1 MVYLKYVSLAMTK
14 RVAIIGA
21 GPAGIYAS
29 LLLSEFHGQ
38 VFLFDQ
44 NKDVGEKLK
53 TTGGGRMN
61 VTNKQFS
68 ADEFSSQSSN
78 LLKRL
83 FKNPHFANRELIFE
97 QLGIKYEWEKN
108 RALLRSQNAPLEVAR
123 LKEKIVAQKNLKLC
137 LEHKAV
143 DIKKNTPQSPLS
155 KSGEANSKFK
165 ITFET
170 PQGEKTELFDK
181 VILSGGGMFRMRDL
195 GDTDKIY
202 KLPLQLGHS
211 ITEVQPS
218 LSPLIF
224 TDKVLRE
231 LKGISF
237 EGILTDTQNKKTVLD
252 DMIITH
258 FGLSGPAVLDFSAF
272 RESES
277 IELCFTAQLKEN
289 ELRDKIN
296 ANRQGAIR
304 LRALLREHFTKN
316 LSDFFLQQ
324 ADLSIETVIADLP
337 KAKLHTLIQTIF
349 HYPIP
354 KVQSKN
360 YPSSWTT
367 KGGVKLEEINTATLE
382 SKLTPGLYFAG
393 EIMDTNGLCG
403 GYNISFAAISAQIV
417 ADALLR

>member
-1 MVYLKYVSLAMTK
+1 MTNK
-14 RVAIIGA
+14 VAIIGA

-29 LLLSEFHGQ
+29 LLLGSFKGE

-61 VTNKQFS
+61 VTNKKFG
-68 ADEFSSQSSN
+68 AEEFSSQSSN

-83 FKNPHFANRELIFE
+83 FKNPHFNNRHLIFE
-97 QLGIKYEWEKN
+97 KLGIEYEWEKN

-123 LKEKIVAQKNLKLC
+123 LKEKVLAQPNLKLC

-143 DIKKNTPQSPLS
+143 NIKQLE
-155 KSGEANSKFK
+155 SGQFRV
-165 ITFET
+165 TFET
-170 PQGEKTELFDK
+170 PENTQVLDFDK
-181 VILSGGGMFRMRDL
+181 VVLSGGGMFRMKDM

-202 KLPLQLGHS
+202 TLPLQLGHS
-211 ITEVQPS
+211 ITAVQPS

-231 LKGISF
+231 LKGVSF
-237 EGILTDTQNKKTVLD
+237 EGVFSDTQNKKSVAD

-277 IELCFTAQLKEN
+277 IELCFTTQLKEN

-296 ANRQGAIR
+296 IQRQGVHR
-304 LRALLREHFTKN
+304 LRALLRDYFTKN
-316 LSDFFLQQ
+316 LTDFFLVQ
-324 ADLSIETVIADLP
+324 ADLSIEIIIADLP
-337 KAKLHTLIQTIF
+337 KAKLHKLIQTIF

-367 KGGVKLEEINTATLE
+367 KGGVRLEEINTATLE
-382 SKLTPGLYFAG
+382 SKLAPGAYLAG

-417 ADALLR
+417 ADAILNN

>member
-1 MVYLKYVSLAMTK
+1 MKK
-14 RVAIIGA
+14 VAVIGA

-29 LLLSEFHGQ
+29 LLLAHFKGEVH
-38 VFLFDQ
+38 LFDQ

-61 VTNKQFS
+61 VTNKNFG

-78 LLKRL
+78 LLKKL
-83 FKNPHFANRELIFE
+83 FKNPHFANRHLIFE
-97 QLGIKYEWEKN
+97 SLGIEYAWEKN
-108 RALLRSQNAPLEVAR
+108 RALLASQNAPLEVAR
-123 LKEKIVAQKNLKLC
+123 LKEKVVAQANLKLC
-137 LEHKAV
+137 LEHKAL
-143 DIKKNTPQSPLS
+143 DIKRLA
-155 KSGEANSKFK
+155 SGAFR

-170 PQGEKTELFDK
+170 PNNTSVVEFDT
-181 VILSGGGMFRMRDL
+181 VILSGGGMFRMKDM

-211 ITEVQPS
+211 LTDVQPS

-237 EGILTDTQNKKTVLD
+237 EGILTDTQNKKTVTD

-272 RESES
+272 RESDS
-277 IELCFTAQLKEN
+277 IELCFTSQIKEN
-289 ELRDKIN
+289 ELRDRIN
-296 ANRQGAIR
+296 TLRQGTHR
-304 LRALLREHFTKN
+304 LRGVLREYFTKN

-337 KAKLHTLIQTIF
+337 KAKLHQLIQTIF
-349 HYPIP
+349 HYAIP
-354 KVQSKN
+354 QVQSKN

-382 SKLTPGLYFAG
+382 SKLAPGAYFAG

-403 GYNISFAAISAQIV
+403 GYNISYAAISAQIV
-417 ADALLR
+417 ADSLLRSQTKTGL

>member
-1 MVYLKYVSLAMTK
+1 MYLKYVSLAMTN
-14 RVAIIGA
+14 RIAIIGA

-29 LLLSEFHGQ
+29 LLLSEFNGQ

-61 VTNKQFS
+61 VTNKKFS
-68 ADEFSSQSSN
+68 AKEFSSQSSN

-83 FKNPHFANRELIFE
+83 FKNPHFENRHLIFKV
-97 QLGIKYEWEKN
+97 LGIEYQWEKN
-108 RALLRSQNAPLEVAR
+108 RALLLSQNAPLEVAR
-123 LKEKIVAQKNLKLC
+123 LKEKVVTQKNLKLC
-137 LEHKAV
+137 LEHKAL
-143 DIKKNTPQSPLS
+143 DIEKLE
-155 KSGEANSKFK
+155 SGLFK

-202 KLPLQLGHS
+202 QLPLALGHS

-231 LKGISF
+231 LKGVSF
-237 EGILTDTQNKKTVLD
+237 EGILTDTQNKKTVTD
-252 DMIITH
+252 DMVITH

-337 KAKLHTLIQTIF
+337 KTKLHKLIQTIF
-349 HYPIP
+349 HYPITQ
-354 KVQSKN
+354 VQSKN

-382 SKLTPGLYFAG
+382 SKLAPGVHFAG

-417 ADALLR
+417 ADSILNS